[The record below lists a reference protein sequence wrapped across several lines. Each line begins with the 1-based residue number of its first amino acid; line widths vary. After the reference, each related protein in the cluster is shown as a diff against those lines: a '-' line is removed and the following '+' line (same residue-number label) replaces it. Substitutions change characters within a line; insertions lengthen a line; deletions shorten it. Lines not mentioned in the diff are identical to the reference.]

1 MSTKKTI
8 ISLTDMLKDLK
19 RVESAKK
26 RIKKINRILNSK
38 I

>member
-19 RVESAKK
+19 E
-26 RIKKINRILNSK
+26 NRYNLITSLKSSPEE
-38 I
+38 